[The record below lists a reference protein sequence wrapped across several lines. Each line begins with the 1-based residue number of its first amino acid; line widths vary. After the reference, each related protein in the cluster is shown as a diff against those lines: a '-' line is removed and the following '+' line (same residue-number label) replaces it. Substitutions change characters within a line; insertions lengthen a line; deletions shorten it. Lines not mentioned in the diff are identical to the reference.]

1 MQNNLRWLLLLA
13 RVNFG
18 SLKWQKW
25 NTFDVIRRMVLRINW
40 NTLTRKTHYWASLVI
55 FLPAFI
61 IIGSGTVLQLKK
73 DVQWIQPATQ
83 RGSATLPKIS
93 FADILA
99 AARSVEVA
107 DVNGWQDIDRLDV
120 RPSRGMLKIRSL
132 NRWEIQIDAAT
143 AEILQVAYRRSDLI
157 ETIHDGSFFHDN
169 IKLWVFF
176 PTAIIL
182 FAMWL
187 TGSYLFVL
195 PVLSRRRKRGRLQIQ
210 AKLRA
215 ECD

>member
-1 MQNNLRWLLLLA
+1 MGPITFGANGPQRLRPGPMPGRGLWALA
-13 RVNFG
+13 GLNRIWAQGVTSERS
-18 SLKWQKW
+18 SLD
-25 NTFDVIRRMVLRINW
+25 TPE
-40 NTLTRKTHYWASLVI
+40 KTPWGI
-55 FLPAFI
+55 
-61 IIGSGTVLQLKK
+61 
-73 DVQWIQPATQ
+73 W
-83 RGSATLPKIS
+83 
-93 FADILA
+93 
-99 AARSVEVA
+99 
-107 DVNGWQDIDRLDV
+107 
-120 RPSRGMLKIRSL
+120 SL

>member
-1 MQNNLRWLLLLA
+1 
-13 RVNFG
+13 
-18 SLKWQKW
+18 
-25 NTFDVIRRMVLRINW
+25 MVVRINW
-40 NTLTRKTHYWASLVI
+40 AVLTRKTHYWASLVI

-61 IIGSGTVLQLKK
+61 IIGTGTVLQLKK
-73 DVQWIQPATQ
+73 DVHWIQPATQ
-83 RGSATLPKIS
+83 RGTGTLPQIS

-99 AARSVEVA
+99 AAQSVEA
-107 DVNGWQDIDRLDV
+107 AAINDWQDIDRVDV

-132 NRWEIQIDAAT
+132 NRWEIQIDATT

-195 PVLSRRRKRGRLQIQ
+195 PVLSRRKKRERLEIK
-210 AKLRA
+210 AKTRA
-215 ECD
+215 